1 MIRRRNFVP
10 VDPQGQERL
19 SEELW
24 PFDLAANEGDICRY
38 AAGCIPT
45 HWHREPELFILLG
58 GEVRIRAGGDTVTLR
73 AGEGCLINGS
83 TLHGFTACSDPCPY
97 RSIVFDPGLVA
108 GEPGSIFDT
117 KYVRPLLCGAPW
129 QIVDARETVF
139 FAAFDRVFS
148 ACASEAPGY
157 ELAVRAALSELVF
170 FFIRR
175 DGAAAPVLPEG
186 IGQARLKQMVL
197 FIHENTDRTLTL
209 AEIARAASV
218 CPRECQRIFRRYLHY
233 GPTEYARRRRILAA
247 AELLATTERE
257 ITTIALD
264 CGFDSPAY
272 FSAQFRRVVGSTPSA
287 YRRAAR
293 AANG

>member
-58 GEVRIRAGGDTVTLR
+58 GEVRIRAGGDTLTLR

-139 FAAFDRVFS
+139 FAAFDRAFS
-148 ACASEAPGY
+148 ACAYDCTAS
-157 ELAVRAALSELVF
+157 
-170 FFIRR
+170 
-175 DGAAAPVLPEG
+175 D
-186 IGQARLKQMVL
+186 RLFTVPP
-197 FIHENTDRTLTL
+197 TPTLTL
-209 AEIARAASV
+209 M
-218 CPRECQRIFRRYLHY
+218 P
-233 GPTEYARRRRILAA
+233 
-247 AELLATTERE
+247 
-257 ITTIALD
+257 
-264 CGFDSPAY
+264 DSSNTDDAKISANSKGDLNSLSPSPVTNLTKTHS
-272 FSAQFRRVVGSTPSA
+272 FSLVLNAVSSPFIV
-287 YRRAAR
+287 
-293 AANG
+293 